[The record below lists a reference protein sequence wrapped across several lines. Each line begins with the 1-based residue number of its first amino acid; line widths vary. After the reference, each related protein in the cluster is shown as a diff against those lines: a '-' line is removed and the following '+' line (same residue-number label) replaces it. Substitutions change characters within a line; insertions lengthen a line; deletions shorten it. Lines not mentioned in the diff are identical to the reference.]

1 LYFDRI
7 SGSIIFDKLESIKTN
22 WEIIK
27 VHLTIFNRQN
37 YRLMKNLP
45 KILIIALFLILA
57 IVQADKKFVLDE
69 LDFPIVAKATSE
81 TGVPIYYRGED
92 NPNHIGIYHPTLYI
106 NTLALFIKI
115 FGYNENVIRTFGMLC
130 ILITALIII
139 YIYRE
144 IFEKTSKTFEIVFLG
159 LFLLNPYT
167 IANSTLPDIDST
179 VLPITMSLFFFYS
192 IKIFKNNNEHLQGQN
207 IFKNGVLVISIIF
220 SLCLWT
226 KLTTPIIL
234 PIFLIPLLFTI
245 GKSIKDSVILSG
257 IISFIGGLIFLI
269 TYWIYCKLLNLP
281 YGYTFK
287 FLLDSFTK
295 GTSGESRIDKI
306 IGNLSYTKHFVHWL
320 TIPTTFLILFSIC
333 YLILKAQKRQDW
345 MVIILGLFGLFVSVF
360 YLGLI
365 SPFGGFFKY
374 PFPVFAF
381 LLMPI
386 SIICS
391 DLFTIEDTKTTYL
404 AVFILTII
412 FTSFVYTDIVFLERR
427 AFQLTFPLI
436 ILAVTL
442 SIILVK
448 VKRPKFT
455 LSLILTLL
463 FFSLSSSLGISR
475 YQAISNY
482 PTKYYYGQAGM
493 EDAITYLKGRVKED
507 ELVWSMKDIGYYVN
521 NRYVENYSYFFD
533 KKLQEKL
540 ILMTKDT
547 KIRYYVTT
555 VGIGEDRLDAYPEI
569 REILDS
575 NCQHNYPKTFGNF
588 VIYNCGQDNE

>member
-1 LYFDRI
+1 MYFDRI